1 MDPAPTF
8 AARTSLTNA
17 QKFRVGLVLA
27 RASNLPTVWSN
38 CIAGCWLGGWNT
50 PSAVLLLCLG
60 ATLLYSGGMFLNDA
74 CDVAFDAQHKRERP
88 IIAGLAT
95 RRSVAVTGSGLLFGG
110 IFFAGSINYRSLAF
124 STMLAA
130 AIILYDVT
138 HKRISWAPVIMAAC
152 RFLLYCTA
160 ASVGI
165 NGITPRALLFAAAL
179 AAYILGVSYLARTE
193 SGGRGSGRFWPWL
206 LCVPIAA
213 ALARDFSIATLLFA
227 APFLFFIGRGLILL
241 RRRIGPAVALFL
253 AAIVLVDLLAV
264 SPRSL
269 VLCLTFAAMFALTLL
284 LQKFIPST

>member
-1 MDPAPTF
+1 MDPTPTF
-8 AARTSLTNA
+8 AARTRLTNA
-17 QKFRVGLVLA
+17 QKFRVWLVLA

-50 PSAVLLLCLG
+50 PSALLLLCLS

-95 RRSVAVTGSGLLFGG
+95 RRFVAVTGSGLLFGG
-110 IFFAGSINYRSLAF
+110 ILLAGNINHRALAF
-124 STMLAA
+124 SIILAA
-130 AIILYDVT
+130 AILLYDLT

-179 AAYILGVSYLARTE
+179 AAYILGVSYPARTE
-193 SGGRGSGRFWPWL
+193 TGVSDSGRFWPWL
-206 LCVPIAA
+206 LCVPVAA
-213 ALARDFSIATLLFA
+213 ALVSDFSIATLLFA
-227 APFLFFIGRGLILL
+227 APLLFVIGRGLILL
-241 RRRIGPAVALFL
+241 RRQVSPAVALFL

-269 VLCLTFAAMFALTLL
+269 SLCLAFAAMFALTLVF
-284 LQKFIPST
+284 QKFIPAT

>member
-1 MDPAPTF
+1 MDPTPTF
-8 AARTSLTNA
+8 AARTRLTNA
-17 QKFRVGLVLA
+17 QKFRVWLVLA

-50 PSAVLLLCLG
+50 PSALLLLCLS

-95 RRSVAVTGSGLLFGG
+95 RRFVAVTGGGLLVGG
-110 IFFAGSINYRSLAF
+110 ILLAGSINHRALAF
-124 STMLAA
+124 SVMLAA
-130 AIILYDVT
+130 AIVLYDLT

-193 SGGRGSGRFWPWL
+193 TGVRDNGRFWPWL

-213 ALARDFSIATLLFA
+213 ALASDFSIATLLFA
-227 APFLFFIGRGLILL
+227 APLLFVIGRGLILL
-241 RRRIGPAVALFL
+241 RRQIGPAVALFL

-269 VLCLTFAAMFALTLL
+269 TLCLAFAAMFALTLVF
-284 LQKFIPST
+284 QKFISST

>member
-1 MDPAPTF
+1 MDPTPTF
-8 AARTSLTNA
+8 AARTRLTNA
-17 QKFRVGLVLA
+17 QKFRVWLVLA

-50 PSAVLLLCLG
+50 PSALLLLCLS

-95 RRSVAVTGSGLLFGG
+95 RRFVAVTGSGLLFGG
-110 IFFAGSINYRSLAF
+110 ILLAGSINHRALAF
-124 STMLAA
+124 SVMLAA
-130 AIILYDVT
+130 AIVLYDLT

-193 SGGRGSGRFWPWL
+193 TGVRDSGRFWPWL

-213 ALARDFSIATLLFA
+213 ALASDFSIATLLFA
-227 APFLFFIGRGLILL
+227 APLLFVIGRGLILL
-241 RRRIGPAVALFL
+241 RRQIGPAVALFL

-269 VLCLTFAAMFALTLL
+269 TLCLAFAAMFALTLV
-284 LQKFIPST
+284 LQKFISST